1 MILLLFGA
9 PFVNAILL
17 IGMYC
22 YVYIYLNRLQVF
34 VRNKQRVT
42 DPFKN
47 MVYDPQICHSLRR
60 DHYFFEVEFAKIAR
74 KGAFYGLQPRFLVS
88 L

>member
-60 DHYFFEVEFAKIAR
+60 DHYFFEVELKCTYKVIQSWR
-74 KGAFYGLQPRFLVS
+74 VS
-88 L
+88 PLTTTKR